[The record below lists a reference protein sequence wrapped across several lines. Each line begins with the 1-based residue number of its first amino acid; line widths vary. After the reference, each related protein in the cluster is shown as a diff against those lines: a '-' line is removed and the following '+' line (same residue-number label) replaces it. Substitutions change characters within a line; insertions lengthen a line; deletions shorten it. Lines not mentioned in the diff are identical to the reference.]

1 MSDHDGLH
9 LLWISDDERMN
20 IAGPFASE
28 AVARFAAKHC
38 SPNAVLV
45 DLRFIDN
52 PAPLL
57 KDPNDD

>member
-9 LLWISDDERMN
+9 ILWNRDNERMN

-28 AVARFAAKHC
+28 AVARFAATHC
-38 SPNAVLV
+38 SPDAVLV
-45 DLRFIDN
+45 DIRFVDD

-57 KDPNDD
+57 RETTDD